1 MAAMFEPLLR
11 LPTGRFL
18 GREALRLPADVGLPA
33 PGVRLDSI
41 CRARSEPGAVWHE
54 PRDPIVR
61 TLRVKFCLAGRART
75 RIGREDFVHEA
86 GTAILIR
93 PGEATRTEVP
103 AGCPA
108 WEFAFAALRG
118 AEAARLGRALF
129 ARTGRVVPL
138 AAASE
143 TVRRFEELFRRMASG
158 GFDSPF
164 AESLAAYG
172 LLAALWDDA
181 LPRPAGAL
189 RFRLDAALRHLA
201 ANPHRNVPVGEL
213 AAAAGLSE
221 SHLHRAF
228 LRETGKTPHRFHLDL
243 RLSLA
248 RETLGD
254 GRALRLLRPAELHAP
269 LQARLRRPA
278 RPQPRRAPVF
288 VTDGYRTRR
297 TVPAEPTV
305 RTPVPEKTAS
315 S

>member
-18 GREALRLPADVGLPA
+18 GREALRLPADAGLPA

-41 CRARSEPGAVWHE
+41 CRARSAPGEVWYE

-108 WEFAFAALRG
+108 WDFAFAALRG
-118 AEAARLGRALF
+118 PEAARLGRALF

-228 LRETGKTPHRFHLDL
+228 LRETGKTPHRYHLDL

-248 RETLGD
+248 RETLRSSPLSVKETAARYGFSD
-254 GRALRLLRPAELHAP
+254 LPNFTRLFKRAYGVPPGHSRA
-269 LQARLRRPA
+269 AR
-278 RPQPRRAPVF
+278 Q
-288 VTDGYRTRR
+288 
-297 TVPAEPTV
+297 
-305 RTPVPEKTAS
+305 S

>member
-1 MAAMFEPLLR
+1 MRGMFETILR

-18 GREALRLPADVGLPA
+18 GREALRLPADAGLPA

-41 CRARSEPGAVWHE
+41 CRARSEPGEVWNE
-54 PRDPIVR
+54 PRNPIVR
-61 TLRVKFCLAGRART
+61 TLRLKFGLGGRART
-75 RIGREDFVHEA
+75 RIGRERFDHEP
-86 GTAILIR
+86 GTAILVL
-93 PGEATRTEVP
+93 PGEATRTHVP
-103 AGCPA
+103 EDGEP
-108 WEFAFAALRG
+108 WDFAFAALRG
-118 AEAARLGRALF
+118 PEAARLGRALF
-129 ARTGRVVPL
+129 ARTGRTL
-138 AAASE
+138 RLDGATE

-248 RETLGD
+248 RETLRSSPLSVKETAARYGFSD
-254 GRALRLLRPAELHAP
+254 LPNFTRLFKRAYGVPPGHS
-269 LQARLRRPA
+269 
-278 RPQPRRAPVF
+278 RA
-288 VTDGYRTRR
+288 
-297 TVPAEPTV
+297 AHQ
-305 RTPVPEKTAS
+305 S